1 MLIVTLT
8 GAERKEVTDEG
19 FLLVQ
24 TVTYQ
29 GLVSQDPDADSE
41 PATKPITFDG
51 FSLMIP
57 FEWAFRSRGNSEWEY
72 CQDPRIGC
80 AMSDLMYDEETS
92 VNVSQDPRWISLA
105 PGESWS
111 QELEINDRLLSHQ
124 APGDK
129 IRYQL
134 EGKIIEMWNWGSKED
149 HAQTVVMLPSNSDAG
164 DWTDRSPIVVPASNP
179 LEFTIVG

>member
-8 GAERKEVTDEG
+8 GAESKKMTDER

-29 GLVSQDPDADSE
+29 GLVSKDPEADSE
-41 PATKPITFDG
+41 PATQPIIFDA
-51 FSLMIP
+51 FNLLIP
-57 FEWAFRSRGNSEWEY
+57 DERAFRSQGNSEWEY
-72 CQDPRIGC
+72 WQDPSVGC
-80 AMSDLMYDEETS
+80 AMSDLIYDFEAP
-92 VNVSQDPRWISLA
+92 VNISKDRRWMSLA

-111 QELEINDRLLSHQ
+111 QKLEIDDRLSSDL

-134 EGKIIEMWNWGSKED
+134 EGETIKMWNWGSKED
-149 HAQTVVMLPSNSDAG
+149 HAQTMLMLPSGRDAG
-164 DWTDRSPIVVPASNP
+164 DWIDRSPIVMPASNP
-179 LEFTIVG
+179 LEFTIVS